1 MSVEQNLELVG
12 LKKFYGKTEAI
23 KGLNLKIKSGEYCC
37 LLGPSGCGKTSL
49 LRMIAGHEEISEG
62 DILLGN
68 KRLNGLTPANRG
80 TSMMFQSY
88 ALFPHLSVLD
98 NVAFALK
105 IKGMPKAERYDIA
118 QKFIDM
124 VRMSEFS
131 NRLPDQLSGGQKQ
144 RVALARALI
153 TKPKILLLDE
163 PLSALDPALRID
175 MRAELKQMQ
184 RELGITFI
192 HVTHSQDEALALAT
206 IGVVMN
212 EGRIE
217 QFANPIELFNK
228 PANVFVADFV
238 GGHNIMKL
246 GASTYSLRA
255 DKLKLIG
262 TSKKPKNKA
271 PSFKIK
277 DIEFLGSSISVTLVG
292 SDDLTL
298 KAKVMDQDFYKNNF
312 EIEQDVYCDWDEND
326 LHQLRN

>member
-105 IKGMPKAERYDIA
+105 IKGMSKAERYDIA

-124 VRMSEFS
+124 VRMSEFT

-262 TSKKPKNKA
+262 TSKKPKNKV

-298 KAKVMDQDFYKNNF
+298 KAKVMDQDFYKHNF

-326 LHQLRN
+326 LHELRN